1 MKINLVERLINGEE
15 LAFKEVFY
23 QYYPGLLKFA
33 ASYLHD
39 NHLAENVVQ
48 DAFITLWEKRMLLE
62 IQSNIKAFLV
72 TIVKNKSINHLEKA
86 KNRIKIEQS
95 VNQMLLQEADLHICT
110 LRSLNPEEL
119 FTEEIAKILEKTI
132 QELPEQTRDIFLLS
146 RYQGLSN
153 QEIAD
158 KLDITVKG
166 VEYHI
171 SKSLKLLRT
180 KLSDYLPLFIF
191 FIN

>member
-1 MKINLVERLINGEE
+1 MKLTLAERLIIGEE
-15 LAFKEVFY
+15 LAFKEIFY
-23 QYYPGLLKFA
+23 QYYHGLLKFA

-48 DAFITLWEKRMLLE
+48 DAFIILWEKRMLLD

-95 VNQMLLQEADLHICT
+95 VNQMLLREADLNISS

-119 FTEEIAKILEKTI
+119 FTEEITKILEKTI
-132 QELPEQTRDIFLLS
+132 QELPGQTRDIFLLS
-146 RYQGLSN
+146 RYQDLSN

-158 KLDITVKG
+158 KLNITVKG

-180 KLSDYLPLFIF
+180 KLSDYLPLLAF